1 MKRVFLALALCLGVA
16 FSLVAYEMVGKRLLA
31 PVDANAQTGDRPGA
45 PSLSASTGEA
55 GTPAT
60 RAEAATRTRPPSTAT
75 RPPAPTATN
84 TPLPPTATA
93 TATTPP
99 TATAEPTRG
108 PVIVN
113 GRRYDAYIP
122 AATKAKQYYH
132 YTCEFDA
139 AWVIFETYGFDVTL
153 EDQIEAVGLDES
165 VDPYYEEGKDGI
177 AVIYGG
183 DIGKYYSGHYDNNFL
198 ARSSGQAFRKVFEHY
213 GLRTTP
219 VHTRK
224 DMQEALLR
232 GELVWIKATADFKP
246 GRESIWIKPDGE
258 VFKTEDGEVYKTVLG
273 NDHAVVVMGFN
284 EEVVVIRDVLGPT
297 STNWNRKYEYELPW
311 QKFLTIWASQSNDGL
326 AVAPPK

>member
-1 MKRVFLALALCLGVA
+1 MKRVVIALALCLGVA
-16 FSLVAYEMVGKRLLA
+16 ISLVAYDMVGKQLFAPIGAEAETGGQLA
-31 PVDANAQTGDRPGA
+31 AATGAQTGQ
-45 PSLSASTGEA
+45 T

-60 RAEAATRTRPPSTAT
+60 RAQAATRTRPPSTAT
-75 RPPAPTATN
+75 PT
-84 TPLPPTATA
+84 PVPPTATSTSVPP
-93 TATTPP
+93 TAVPTTPP
-99 TATAEPTRG
+99 TPVVEPTLT
-108 PVIVN
+108 PVVVN
-113 GRRYDAYIP
+113 GRRYEAYIP
-122 AATKAKQYYH
+122 AATKEKQYYH

-139 AWVIFETYGFDVTL
+139 AWVIFETYGFNVTL
-153 EDQIEAVGLDES
+153 EDQIAVVGLDDS
-165 VDPYYEEGKDGI
+165 VEPYYEEGENGI

-183 DIGKYYSGHYDNNFL
+183 DIGEMYSGHYDKNFL

-213 GLRTTP
+213 GLRVTP

-224 DMQEALLR
+224 ALQDALLR

-246 GRESIWIKPDGE
+246 GRESIWIKPNGE

-297 STNWNRKYEYELPW
+297 DTNYNRKYEYELPW
-311 QKFLTIWASQSNDGL
+311 QKFLTIWGSQSYDGL

>member
-1 MKRVFLALALCLGVA
+1 V
-16 FSLVAYEMVGKRLLA
+16 
-31 PVDANAQTGDRPGA
+31 
-45 PSLSASTGEA
+45 
-55 GTPAT
+55 
-60 RAEAATRTRPPSTAT
+60 
-75 RPPAPTATN
+75 
-84 TPLPPTATA
+84 
-93 TATTPP
+93 
-99 TATAEPTRG
+99 
-108 PVIVN
+108 VN

-122 AATKAKQYYH
+122 AATKTKQYYH

-165 VDPYYEEGKDGI
+165 VEPHYEEGKDGI

-183 DIGKYYSGHYDNNFL
+183 DIGKMYSGHYNDNFL

-224 DMQEALLR
+224 DMQAALLR

-246 GRESIWIKPDGE
+246 GKESIWIKPDGE
-258 VFKTEDGEVYKTVLG
+258 VFKTEDGQVYKTVLG
-273 NDHAVVVMGFN
+273 NDHAVVVIGFN

-297 STNWNRKYEYELPW
+297 NTNWNRKYEYELPW
-311 QKFLTIWASQSNDGL
+311 KQFLSIWGSQSYDGL